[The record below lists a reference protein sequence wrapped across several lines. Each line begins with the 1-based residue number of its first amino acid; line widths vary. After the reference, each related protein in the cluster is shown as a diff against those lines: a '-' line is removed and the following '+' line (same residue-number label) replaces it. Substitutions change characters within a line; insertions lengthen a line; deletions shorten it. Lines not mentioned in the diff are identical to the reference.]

1 MATLAKILKA
11 HKVDRI
17 LSYRQM
23 PPNKEG
29 AILFGWEEK
38 NDLPKDKVLVISK
51 SIKDGIWETS
61 IATKEDYILYYK
73 AITGHSP
80 EDFQK
85 NMDKVSAESLKIDFD
100 FAVMI
105 GKFLR
110 DEVCFSWKDSECYI
124 VPEVV
129 T

>member
-1 MATLAKILKA
+1 M
-11 HKVDRI
+11 DRI

-23 PPNKEG
+23 PPNKDG

-38 NDLPKDKVLVISK
+38 NDLPKDKTLVISR
-51 SIKDGIWETS
+51 STKDGVVETS

-100 FAVMI
+100 FALMI

-110 DEVCFSWKDSECYI
+110 DEVGFSWKDFECYI